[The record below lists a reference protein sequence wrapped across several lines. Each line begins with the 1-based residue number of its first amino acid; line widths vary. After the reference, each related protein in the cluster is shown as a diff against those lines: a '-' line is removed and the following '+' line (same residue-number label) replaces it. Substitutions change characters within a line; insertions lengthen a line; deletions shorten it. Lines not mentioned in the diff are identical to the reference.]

1 MAVKALIAYRA
12 QLRWVHVGTSQFLIF
27 VFYCFVLF
35 LTPKWKETDGDL
47 NEGGLNA
54 GGLHEGG
61 LNAGGQISLSYHKE
75 VVKLTH

>member
-1 MAVKALIAYRA
+1 M
-12 QLRWVHVGTSQFLIF
+12 F
-27 VFYCFVLF
+27 VFYCFCTLF

-47 NEGGLNA
+47 SAGVLSAGGLNE

-75 VVKLTH
+75 VVKFTH